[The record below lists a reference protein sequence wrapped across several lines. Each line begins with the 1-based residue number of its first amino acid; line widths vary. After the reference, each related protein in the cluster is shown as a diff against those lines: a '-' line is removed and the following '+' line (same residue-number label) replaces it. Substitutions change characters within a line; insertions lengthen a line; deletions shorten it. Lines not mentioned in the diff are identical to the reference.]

1 MPKELL
7 VSASDRET
15 RVAVLEEGRV
25 AEVQIERRKQ
35 RGTVGNIYK
44 GRVTR
49 VLPGMQSAFVDVG
62 LEKDAF
68 LYVADV
74 GEEVDDFDAFGERR
88 RRGDARGAR
97 RRRPRARPPS
107 GRRRERL
114 PKPILPSIDELLREG
129 QELVV
134 QVTKD
139 QIAHKGVRVT
149 THVTL
154 PGRTLVYMP
163 TIDHVGVSRRIE
175 NEDER
180 NRLKDIL
187 TTSRRV
193 PAGTSCARRARGA
206 RRRSSRPTAAISR
219 SSGSRSARR
228 ASARARRRSSTATS
242 TSRSAPRATSS
253 ARTSRR
259 SGWTTTRSTS
269 ASSSSST
276 RCSPSLVSKVKLF
289 RKSAPLFEEYG
300 VEAEIEN
307 ALKSK
312 VWLKSGGYIVIN
324 QTEALVAID
333 VNTGKF
339 VGKKRLEDTVV
350 KTNLEAVQEIVR
362 QIRLRDLGGLLVVDF
377 IDMEE
382 EEHRQ
387 ELVTALEA
395 ELKKDRSKNRMLP
408 VSEFGLVEITRKR
421 QRQSLERALT
431 MPCPYCA
438 GSGRTKSVP
447 TIVLEIRREILK
459 RVEVGRGALARPA
472 RPPRDLPRARGRG
485 APPRRG
491 ARGADRHADPRPE
504 RRAPAPRAV
513 RHRPRGVGGPGR
525 LFGATRLACGV
536 RSEAKRTLLL
546 RPPRGGLFFG
556 PASVRA
562 RGHRHVGAVACLL
575 AGGPPSFTTP

>member
-1 MPKELL
+1 MLKELL

-15 RVAVLEEGRV
+15 RIAVLEEGAV
-25 AEVQIERRKQ
+25 AEVQVERRKQ

-74 GEEVDDFDAFGERR
+74 GEEVDDFDAFGS
-88 RRGDARGAR
+88 GGA
-97 RRRPRARPPS
+97 AEAISAVAATNGAEPPPAAPAGTS
-107 GRRRERL
+107 AVPDESL
-114 PKPILPSIDELLREG
+114 PKAVLPSIDELLREG

-163 TIDHVGVSRRIE
+163 TIDHIGVSRRIE

-180 NRLKDIL
+180 SRLKDIL
-187 TTSRRV
+187 TALKKGPGGYIVRTAGEGRAPEEFAADRRYLTKLWEQIRKK
-193 PAGTSCARRARGA
+193 GE
-206 RRRSSRPTAAISR
+206 
-219 SSGSRSARR
+219 
-228 ASARARRRSSTATS
+228 
-242 TSRSAPRATSS
+242 
-253 ARTSRR
+253 R
-259 SGWTTTRSTS
+259 SGAPALLHRDLDLTLRAARDVFGSDFTTLFVDDDEEYQRIVEFLDQVQ
-269 ASSSSST
+269 
-276 RCSPSLVSKVKLF
+276 PSLVSKVKLY
-289 RKSAPLFEEYG
+289 RKSTPLFEEYG
-300 VEAEIEN
+300 VETEIEN

-339 VGKKRLEDTVV
+339 VGKKRLEETVV

-382 EEHRQ
+382 EKNRQ
-387 ELVTALEA
+387 ELVAALEA
-395 ELKKDRSKNRMLP
+395 ELRKDRSKNRMLP

-447 TIVLEIRREILK
+447 TIVLEIRREIAK
-459 RVEVGRGALARPA
+459 RIEEGEAHSLMLRVHPEVYRSLVGE
-472 RPPRDLPRARGRG
+472 
-485 APPRRG
+485 
-491 ARGADRHADPRPE
+491 E
-504 RRAPAPRAV
+504 RRLVEELEERIGMPIHVQSDEHLHHERFDIV
-513 RHRPRGVGGPGR
+513 
-525 LFGATRLACGV
+525 L
-536 RSEAKRTLLL
+536 EA
-546 RPPRGGLFFG
+546 
-556 PASVRA
+556 
-562 RGHRHVGAVACLL
+562 
-575 AGGPPSFTTP
+575 

>member
-1 MPKELL
+1 MLKELL

-15 RVAVLEEGRV
+15 RVAVLEEGSV

-74 GEEVDDFDAFGERR
+74 GEEVDDFDAFAAGGAAEAISAMTASVAVAPH
-88 RRGDARGAR
+88 DAAVPAPETASSVPDESL
-97 RRRPRARPPS
+97 PRQV
-107 GRRRERL
+107 
-114 PKPILPSIDELLREG
+114 LPSIDELLREG

-154 PGRTLVYMP
+154 PGRSLVYMP
-163 TIDHVGVSRRIE
+163 TIDHIGVSRRIE
-175 NEDER
+175 NEEER
-180 NRLKDIL
+180 NRLRDIL
-187 TTSRRV
+187 ASLKKGPGGYIVRTAGEGRAPEEFASDRRYLTKLWDQIRKK
-193 PAGTSCARRARGA
+193 GE
-206 RRRSSRPTAAISR
+206 
-219 SSGSRSARR
+219 
-228 ASARARRRSSTATS
+228 
-242 TSRSAPRATSS
+242 
-253 ARTSRR
+253 R
-259 SGWTTTRSTS
+259 SGAPTLLHRDLDLTLRAARDVFGSDFATLWVDDDEEYQRIVEFLDQVQ
-269 ASSSSST
+269 
-276 RCSPSLVSKVKLF
+276 PSLVAKVKLY
-289 RKSAPLFEEYG
+289 RKSTPLFEEYG
-300 VEAEIEN
+300 VETEIEN

-339 VGKKRLEDTVV
+339 VGKKRLEETVV
-350 KTNLEAVQEIVR
+350 RTNLEAVQEIVR

-382 EEHRQ
+382 EGHRH
-387 ELVTALEA
+387 ELVAALEA

-438 GSGRTKSVP
+438 GSGRTKSIP

-459 RVEVGRGALARPA
+459 RVEEGEAHSLMLRVHPEVYRSLVGE
-472 RPPRDLPRARGRG
+472 
-485 APPRRG
+485 
-491 ARGADRHADPRPE
+491 E
-504 RRAPAPRAV
+504 RWLVEELEERIGMPIHVQSDEHLHHERFDIV
-513 RHRPRGVGGPGR
+513 
-525 LFGATRLACGV
+525 L
-536 RSEAKRTLLL
+536 EA
-546 RPPRGGLFFG
+546 
-556 PASVRA
+556 
-562 RGHRHVGAVACLL
+562 
-575 AGGPPSFTTP
+575 

>member
-1 MPKELL
+1 MLKELL
-7 VSASDRET
+7 VSTNDRET
-15 RVAVLEEGRV
+15 RIAVLEDGRV
-25 AEVQIERRKQ
+25 AEVQVERRRQ
-35 RGTVGNIYK
+35 RGVVGNIYK

-68 LYVADV
+68 LYVEDV
-74 GEEVDDFDAFGERR
+74 GDEVDDFDRFGSTEDVRE
-88 RRGDARGAR
+88 
-97 RRRPRARPPS
+97 S
-107 GRRRERL
+107 GSE
-114 PKPILPSIDELLREG
+114 PNGGNGGISAAEIHEGEAPAKPILPSIDELLREG

-139 QIAHKGVRVT
+139 QIAHKGVRIT

-163 TIDHVGVSRRIE
+163 TIDHIGISRRIE

-180 NRLKDIL
+180 NRLKEIL
-187 TTSRRV
+187 GSLKKGPGGFIVRTAGEGRAAEEFAADRRYLARLWEQIRKKADRAGAPTPLHRDLDLTLRAARDV
-193 PAGTSCARRARGA
+193 FGGDFATLWADDDEEYQRIVEFLDQVQPA
-206 RRRSSRPTAAISR
+206 
-219 SSGSRSARR
+219 
-228 ASARARRRSSTATS
+228 
-242 TSRSAPRATSS
+242 
-253 ARTSRR
+253 
-259 SGWTTTRSTS
+259 
-269 ASSSSST
+269 
-276 RCSPSLVSKVKLF
+276 LVSKVKLY
-289 RKSAPLFEEYG
+289 RKSTPLFEEYG
-300 VEAEIEN
+300 VEQEIEN

-382 EEHRQ
+382 EEHRK
-387 ELVTALEA
+387 ELVAALEL

-438 GSGRTKSVP
+438 GTGRTKSVP
-447 TIVLEIRREILK
+447 TIVLEIRREI
-459 RVEVGRGALARPA
+459 
-472 RPPRDLPRARGRG
+472 
-485 APPRRG
+485 
-491 ARGADRHADPRPE
+491 E
-504 RRAPAPRAV
+504 RRV
-513 RHRPRGVGGPGR
+513 FEGEGH
-525 LFGATRLACGV
+525 
-536 RSEAKRTLLL
+536 SLLL
-546 RPPRGGLFFG
+546 RVHPEIY
-556 PASVRA
+556 RA
-562 RGHRHVGAVACLL
+562 LSGEERRLVQELEERIGMPIHVQSDEHLHHERFDIVLEA
-575 AGGPPSFTTP
+575 

>member
-7 VSASDRET
+7 VSSSDRET
-15 RVAVLEEGRV
+15 RIAVLEEGCV
-25 AEVQIERRKQ
+25 TEVQIERRRQ

-74 GEEVDDFDAFGERR
+74 GEEVDDFDAFGSGGAAAAFEAPAAPA
-88 RRGDARGAR
+88 DAAPVTPAAADGET
-97 RRRPRARPPS
+97 P
-107 GRRRERL
+107 
-114 PKPILPSIDELLREG
+114 PKPVLPSIDELLREG

-180 NRLKDIL
+180 VRLKDIL
-187 TTSRRV
+187 VSLKKGPGGYIVRTAGEGRAADEFAADRRYLTKLWEQIRKKAERAGAPTLLHRDLDLTLRAARDV
-193 PAGTSCARRARGA
+193 FGSDFATLWVDDDEEYQRIVEFLDQVQPA
-206 RRRSSRPTAAISR
+206 
-219 SSGSRSARR
+219 
-228 ASARARRRSSTATS
+228 
-242 TSRSAPRATSS
+242 
-253 ARTSRR
+253 
-259 SGWTTTRSTS
+259 
-269 ASSSSST
+269 
-276 RCSPSLVSKVKLF
+276 LVSKVKLF
-289 RKSAPLFEEYG
+289 RKSTPLFEEYG
-300 VEAEIEN
+300 VDTEIEN

-447 TIVLEIRREILK
+447 TIVLEIRREVLK
-459 RVEVGRGALARPA
+459 RVEVGEAHSLVLRVHPEIYRALV
-472 RPPRDLPRARGRG
+472 GE
-485 APPRRG
+485 
-491 ARGADRHADPRPE
+491 E
-504 RRAPAPRAV
+504 RRLVEELEERIGMPVHVQSDEHLHHERFDIV
-513 RHRPRGVGGPGR
+513 
-525 LFGATRLACGV
+525 L
-536 RSEAKRTLLL
+536 EA
-546 RPPRGGLFFG
+546 
-556 PASVRA
+556 
-562 RGHRHVGAVACLL
+562 
-575 AGGPPSFTTP
+575 

>member
-1 MPKELL
+1 VLKELL

-25 AEVQIERRKQ
+25 AEVQIERRRQ

-74 GEEVDDFDAFGERR
+74 GEEVDDFDAFGTGNAAEAISAVASATAVSVPH
-88 RRGDARGAR
+88 DAAAPGPDGVSSVPDESLP
-97 RRRPRARPPS
+97 RPV
-107 GRRRERL
+107 
-114 PKPILPSIDELLREG
+114 LPSIDELLREG

-163 TIDHVGVSRRIE
+163 TIDHIGVSRRIE
-175 NEDER
+175 NEEER
-180 NRLKDIL
+180 ARLRDIL
-187 TTSRRV
+187 ASLKKGPGGYIVRTAGEGRAPEEFAADRRYL
-193 PAGTSCARRARGA
+193 TKLWDQIRRKGE
-206 RRRSSRPTAAISR
+206 
-219 SSGSRSARR
+219 
-228 ASARARRRSSTATS
+228 
-242 TSRSAPRATSS
+242 
-253 ARTSRR
+253 R
-259 SGWTTTRSTS
+259 SGAPSLLHRDLDLTLRAARDVFGSDFTTLFVDDDEEYQRIVEFLDQVQ
-269 ASSSSST
+269 
-276 RCSPSLVSKVKLF
+276 PSLVSKVKLY
-289 RKSAPLFEEYG
+289 RKSTPLFEEYG

-339 VGKKRLEDTVV
+339 VGKKRLEETVV
-350 KTNLEAVQEIVR
+350 RTNLEAVQEIVR

-382 EEHRQ
+382 EGHRH
-387 ELVTALEA
+387 ELVAALEA

-447 TIVLEIRREILK
+447 TIVLEIRREIAK
-459 RVEVGRGALARPA
+459 RVEEG
-472 RPPRDLPRARGRG
+472 
-485 APPRRG
+485 
-491 ARGADRHADPRPE
+491 
-504 RRAPAPRAV
+504 
-513 RHRPRGVGGPGR
+513 
-525 LFGATRLACGV
+525 
-536 RSEAKRTLLL
+536 EAHSLLL
-546 RPPRGGLFFG
+546 RVHPEVYRSLVGEERRLVEELEERIGMPI
-556 PASVRA
+556 
-562 RGHRHVGAVACLL
+562 HVQSDEHLHHERFDIVLEA
-575 AGGPPSFTTP
+575 

>member
-1 MPKELL
+1 MLKELL
-7 VSASDRET
+7 VSAGDRET
-15 RVAVLEEGRV
+15 RIAVLEEGRV
-25 AEVQIERRKQ
+25 AEVQVERRRQ
-35 RGTVGNIYK
+35 RGVVGNIYK

-74 GEEVDDFDAFGERR
+74 GDEVEDFDRFGLA
-88 RRGDARGAR
+88 GDSVEPIPGAAAHSENGTNGTNGTTGSNGTSSSNGSSLGESAEGETPL
-97 RRRPRARPPS
+97 RPV
-107 GRRRERL
+107 
-114 PKPILPSIDELLREG
+114 LPSIDELLREG

-139 QIAHKGVRVT
+139 MIAHKGVRIT

-154 PGRTLVYMP
+154 PGRALVYMP
-163 TIDHVGVSRRIE
+163 TIDHIGVSRRIE
-175 NEDER
+175 NEEER
-180 NRLKDIL
+180 TRLKEIL
-187 TTSRRV
+187 AGLKKGPGGYIVRTAGEGRAAEEFSSDRRYLTRLWEQIRKKADRAGAPTLLHRDLDLTLRAARDV
-193 PAGTSCARRARGA
+193 FGSDFATLWVDDDEEYQRVVEFLDQVQPA
-206 RRRSSRPTAAISR
+206 
-219 SSGSRSARR
+219 
-228 ASARARRRSSTATS
+228 
-242 TSRSAPRATSS
+242 
-253 ARTSRR
+253 
-259 SGWTTTRSTS
+259 
-269 ASSSSST
+269 
-276 RCSPSLVSKVKLF
+276 LVGKVKLY
-289 RKSAPLFEEYG
+289 RKTTPLFEEYG
-300 VEAEIEN
+300 VETEIEN

-312 VWLKSGGYIVIN
+312 VWLKSGGHIVIN

-387 ELVTALEA
+387 ELFVALET

-438 GSGRTKSVP
+438 GSGRIKSLP
-447 TIVLEIRREILK
+447 TIAMEIRREILK
-459 RVEVGRGALARPA
+459 RVEAGEG
-472 RPPRDLPRARGRG
+472 
-485 APPRRG
+485 
-491 ARGADRHADPRPE
+491 H
-504 RRAPAPRAV
+504 
-513 RHRPRGVGGPGR
+513 
-525 LFGATRLACGV
+525 
-536 RSEAKRTLLL
+536 SLLL
-546 RPPRGGLFFG
+546 RVHPEVYRMLSGEERRLIEELEERISMPI
-556 PASVRA
+556 
-562 RGHRHVGAVACLL
+562 HVQSDEHLHHEGFDIVLEA
-575 AGGPPSFTTP
+575 